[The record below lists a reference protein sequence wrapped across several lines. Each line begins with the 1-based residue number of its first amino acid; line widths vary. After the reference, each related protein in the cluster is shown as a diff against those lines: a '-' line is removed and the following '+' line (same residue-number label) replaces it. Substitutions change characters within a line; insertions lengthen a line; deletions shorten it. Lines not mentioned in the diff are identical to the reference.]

1 MHLRQT
7 FLWSMIASL
16 GLAALL
22 GIAALLLPR
31 YGPDEEILGSTA
43 LVAAFSMVALMCAT
57 VLERRNAVVY
67 MWVGLGLAVAALLAW
82 LSLIW
87 FDRIMSWR
95 VERVVIQI
103 SGTFTVPAV
112 LAAQCGL
119 LSLPRFDQRRADI
132 ARWTTIGVAALLAAY
147 IVILIWWF
155 DPLERMIDDD
165 ILLRALGVL
174 VILSACGTVVT
185 PILWK
190 VQAVRRSGGVES
202 IPFQT
207 KVRVVCPRCEVE
219 QVLMTGAGRC
229 DTCGLRITITVEE
242 PRCLCGYLL
251 HRLNSDRCPECGRE
265 IRDERCPGITSS
277 RHPA

>member
-43 LVAAFSMVALMCAT
+43 LFAAFSLVALMCAT
-57 VLERRNAVVY
+57 VLERRHAIVY
-67 MWVGLGLAVAALLAW
+67 MWVGLGFAVAALLVW

-87 FDRIMSWR
+87 FDALISWSTEQVMVR
-95 VERVVIQI
+95 TA
-103 SGTFTVPAV
+103 GTFTVLGL

-119 LSLPRFDQRRADI
+119 LSLPRFEERRVDI
-132 ARWTTIGVAALLAAY
+132 VRWTTISVSVLMAGY

-155 DPLERMIDDD
+155 DQLDRVIDDD
-165 ILLRALGVL
+165 ILVKGLGVL
-174 VILSACGTVVT
+174 AILSACGTVVT

-190 VQAVRRSGGVES
+190 MQAVRRSGRVES

-207 KVRVVCPRCEVE
+207 KVRVVCPRCQHE
-219 QVLMTGAGRC
+219 QALMTGPGRC
-229 DTCGLRITITVEE
+229 ATCGLRITITVEE
-242 PRCLCGYLL
+242 PRCVCGYLL
-251 HRLNSDRCPECGRE
+251 HRLKSDRCPECGRAIE
-265 IRDERCPGITSS
+265 E
-277 RHPA
+277 